1 MRDNYLSDKNGSPIT
16 RTAAVE
22 SDHYYSNYRKFE
34 FMFNAVASG
43 ENVYY
48 LEFKVKSTME
58 AAIKELFSLYRP
70 STSVE
75 MLSVSKAVVTVPG
88 VYFASLSSA
97 GSGIIEVEINGINVA
112 PQVVKDHFSQ
122 LSIIIKPLVRWYYV
136 QNENNNTI
144 TNNTLLEVDDVKVI
158 DDAYY
163 PYITQGIEAFI
174 DEYLNDKSSILILM
188 GPPGTG
194 KTSFIKHLI
203 VSRNLKASVTFDEKI
218 LSSDEFFVDWLF
230 NSEESLLIVEDA
242 DVMLHSRKSESN
254 KLISKFLNVSDGIVK
269 PLNKKII
276 FTTNIGQV
284 SKIDP
289 ALIRPGRCFDV
300 VDFRELTLEEAN
312 AVAGM
317 NGLPLLTENK
327 TYTLAQIFN
336 QKPMHTN
343 LTRMGII

>member
-16 RTAAVE
+16 RTVAVE

-34 FMFNAVASG
+34 FVFNAVASG

-48 LEFKVKSTME
+48 LEFKLKSTME
-58 AAIKELFSLYRP
+58 AAIKELSSLYRP

-75 MLSVSKAVVTVPG
+75 MLSMDKAVVTVPG
-88 VYFASLSSA
+88 VYFASLRSA

-122 LSIIIKPLVRWYYV
+122 LSVVTNPLVKWHYAHHG
-136 QNENNNTI
+136 E
-144 TNNTLLEVDDVKVI
+144 TNSTSLEVDDVKVI

-163 PYITQGIEAFI
+163 PYITQGIETYI
-174 DEYLNDKSSILILM
+174 DEYLNDKSSVLILM

-194 KTSFIKHLI
+194 KTSFVKHLI
-203 VSRNLKASVTFDEKI
+203 VSRGLKTSVTFDEKI

-230 NSEESLLIVEDA
+230 NSEESLLVAEDA
-242 DVMLHSRKSESN
+242 DVMLHSRESESN

-284 SKIDP
+284 NKIDP

-300 VDFRELTLEEAN
+300 IDFRELTLEEAN

-327 TYTLAQIFN
+327 TYSLAQIFN
-336 QKPMHTN
+336 QKPMNTN
-343 LTRMGII
+343 RTKMGII